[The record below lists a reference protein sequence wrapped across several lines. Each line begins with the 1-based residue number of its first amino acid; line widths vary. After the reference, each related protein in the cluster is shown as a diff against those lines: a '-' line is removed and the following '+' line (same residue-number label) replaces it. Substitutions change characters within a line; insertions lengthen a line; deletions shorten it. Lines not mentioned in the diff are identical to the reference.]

1 MIRCCIRALML
12 LAAPAGLVAQSQSP
26 LTIGAGVMTTR
37 TVRDIATTQILRG
50 PVLGAHAAIAFRRLQ
65 IEGQYA
71 EGSLS
76 PEGIGSTI
84 TEEYV
89 DARVIARLRLSP
101 WLSVG
106 AGPHL
111 RAFVTP
117 SGTARWSRVEL
128 HTRVTNELIN
138 DVALLVLDVWYAPSA
153 ESNVQGGGND
163 ARGGEA
169 GVFLRIPRTPG
180 ALHLSYMAD
189 RGIYSGGGG
198 EFVEGIRA
206 AIVLDRITQSRT
218 RPR

>member
-1 MIRCCIRALML
+1 MIRHVIRALTL
-12 LAAPAGLVAQSQSP
+12 LAAPAALVAQSDGP
-26 LTIGAGVMTTR
+26 VMIAADVMTAR
-37 TVRDIATTQILRG
+37 TVREVASTQILSG
-50 PVLGAHAAIAFRRLQ
+50 PVLGARASLAFRRLQ
-65 IEGQYA
+65 IEGQYS

-76 PEGIGSTI
+76 PDGIGSTA

-89 DARVIARLRLSP
+89 DARVIARLRVTP

-117 SGTARWSRVEL
+117 SGTARWARVEVHSRL
-128 HTRVTNELIN
+128 TSELIN
-138 DVALLVLDVWYAPSA
+138 DVAVLVLDVWYAPTA
-153 ESNVQGGGND
+153 ESNVQGGGSG

-169 GVFLRIPRTPG
+169 GVFLRVPGTPS

-189 RGIYSGGGG
+189 RGTYVEGGG
-198 EFVEGIRA
+198 EFVEGVRA
-206 AIVLDRITQSRT
+206 AIVLGRFTRARA